1 MNLQMTLITTDF
13 FFSFTVTLKPQYRF
27 EKTYT
32 SFLLKINNFWGL
44 KQTVAQFIAISVFA
58 FAAFLHMATPSAC
71 IASLAEVQLTCSSA
85 AVSLSPGTVLGT
97 SVQQQLH
104 FLYSSKPFSCH
115 FALHICSSF
124 GCLLVVLEFDFCVS
138 YITCN
143 ICVPRI
149 LIPDSFC
156 SFKSSRTLVMIVGW
170 HSDAFIS
177 LFGHPTSR
185 KGNYVNEKYCV

>member
-1 MNLQMTLITTDF
+1 MRIKTNCCSVHCNQCF
-13 FFSFTVTLKPQYRF
+13 CFRSFSSYGHTVC
-27 EKTYT
+27 
-32 SFLLKINNFWGL
+32 
-44 KQTVAQFIAISVFA
+44 
-58 FAAFLHMATPSAC
+58 LH
-71 IASLAEVQLTCSSA
+71 
-85 AVSLSPGTVLGT
+85 SLSGRGPAHLQFCCRFIVPWN
-97 SVQQQLH
+97 SVGNICAAAAT

-156 SFKSSRTLVMIVGW
+156 SFKSSRTLVMIVG
-170 HSDAFIS
+170 
-177 LFGHPTSR
+177 
-185 KGNYVNEKYCV
+185 